1 MKIGIIYSP
10 LASIVDIAGLIQTF
24 TLSKQLFSDLDIQFE
39 ICSFLPQKTQETGI
53 TVNPSY
59 VGLPLSGFNILV
71 VPGSAGYEK
80 LKMDINWFTWVQSAD
95 STSKFFGF
103 HEGIS
108 IINLINVPNQ
118 WKSNTRYPLNGFFVA
133 LQVLADILEPEKI
146 LTIASALGIESSW
159 QSYLQTMSI
168 RQSVLFRET
177 AETQIRANLALDG
190 SGKTKINTRIPFLDH
205 MLNQIAKHGLF
216 DIELNA
222 NGDLQIDQHHT
233 MEDCGIILGDAFRLA
248 LGDKKGINRMA
259 STSVPMDESLATVTI
274 DFSGRPYF
282 VIQSKWNGENIA
294 EIPVSLFEHFL
305 ESFAIAAR
313 CNLYIQVQA
322 GKDNHHMCEAIFK
335 ALARALDQACR
346 LDERRLDQIPSTKE
360 KIF

>member
-1 MKIGIIYSP
+1 MKIGIIFSP
-10 LASIVDIAGLIQTF
+10 SASVVDIAGLIQTF

-53 TVNPSY
+53 TINAGF

-71 VPGSAGYEK
+71 VPGSGGYEK
-80 LKMDINWFTWVQSAD
+80 LKSNISWLTWLQAPATV
-95 STSKFFGF
+95 SKYYGF

-108 IINLINVPNQ
+108 IVNLIKVPNQ
-118 WKSNTRYPLNGFFVA
+118 CKSSSNNPLNGFFVA
-133 LQVLADILEPEKI
+133 LLVLGQTLEPEKI
-146 LTIASALGIESSW
+146 LSIARALGLESTW
-159 QSYLQTMSI
+159 QTFLQTMNI
-168 RQSVLFRET
+168 RQSALSRDT
-177 AETQIRANLALDG
+177 AETQITVNLALDG
-190 SGKTKINTRIPFLDH
+190 SGKSNINTRIPFLDH

-216 DIELNA
+216 DLELNA
-222 NGDLQIDQHHT
+222 HGDLEIDQHHT
-233 MEDCGIILGDAFRLA
+233 IEDCGIILGDAFRLA

-294 EIPVSLFEHFL
+294 EIPVALFEHFL

-313 CNLYIQVQA
+313 CNLYIQVHS

-335 ALARALDQACR
+335 ALAKALDQACS
-346 LDERRLDQIPSTKE
+346 LDVRRLNQIPSTKE

>member
-10 LASIVDIAGLIQTF
+10 SASIVDIAGLFQTF
-24 TLSKQLFSDLDIQFE
+24 TLSKQLFSDVDNQFE
-39 ICSFLPQKTQETGI
+39 ICSFLPQKSQEIGI
-53 TVNPSY
+53 NINPGF
-59 VGLPLSGFNILV
+59 VGLPLSGFDILV
-71 VPGSAGYEK
+71 LPGSTGYEK
-80 LKMDINWFTWVQSAD
+80 LKTDIQWLTWLQGSG
-95 STSKFFGF
+95 SISKLYGF

-108 IINLINVPNQ
+108 IINLINEPNQ
-118 WKSNTRYPLNGFFVA
+118 WKSNTRNPLNGFFVA
-133 LQVLADILEPEKI
+133 LQVLANTLEPEKI
-146 LTIASALGIESSW
+146 LTLAKTLGIETSW
-159 QSYLQTMSI
+159 QTYLQMMNI
-168 RQSVLFRET
+168 RQSVLSRDT
-177 AETQIRANLALDG
+177 AETQIRVNLALDG
-190 SGKTKINTRIPFLDH
+190 SGKSNINTRIPFLDH

-222 NGDLQIDQHHT
+222 NGDLEIDQHHT

-294 EIPVSLFEHFL
+294 EIPISLFEHFL

-313 CNLYIQVQA
+313 CNLFIQVQV

-335 ALARALDQACR
+335 ALARALDQACS
-346 LDERRLDQIPSTKE
+346 LDDRRLDQIPSTKE

>member
-1 MKIGIIYSP
+1 MKVGIIYSP
-10 LASIVDIAGLIQTF
+10 LASVVDVAGLVQTF
-24 TLSKQLFSDLDIQFE
+24 SISKRLFSDVDIQCE
-39 ICSFLPQKTQETGI
+39 ICSFLPQKSQETGI
-53 TVNPSY
+53 NISPDF
-59 VGLPLSGFNILV
+59 VGLPLSGFDIV
-71 VPGSAGYEK
+71 VLPGSNGYEK
-80 LKMDINWFTWVQSAD
+80 LKTDIHWLTWVQGAGSE
-95 STSKFFGF
+95 SKFYGF

-108 IINLINVPNQ
+108 IVNLANVPNQ
-118 WKSNTRYPLNGFFVA
+118 WQSNTRSPLNSFFVA
-133 LQVLADILEPEKI
+133 LQVLADILEPEQI
-146 LTIASALGIESSW
+146 RTIARTLGIESSW
-159 QSYLQTMSI
+159 QTYLQMMNI
-168 RQSVLFRET
+168 RQSALSRDT
-177 AETQIRANLALDG
+177 AETQIWVNLALDG
-190 SGKTKINTRIPFLDH
+190 SGKSNINTRIPFLDH

-222 NGDLQIDQHHT
+222 NGDLEIDQHHT

-294 EIPVSLFEHFL
+294 EIPISLIEHFL

-313 CNLYIQVQA
+313 CNLFIQVQA

-335 ALARALDQACR
+335 ALARALDQASS

>member
-10 LASIVDIAGLIQTF
+10 SASIMDIAGLIQTF
-24 TLSKQLFSDLDIQFE
+24 TLAKQLFSDLNIQFE

-53 TVNPSY
+53 TINASF
-59 VGLPLSGFNILV
+59 VGLPLSGFDILV
-71 VPGSAGYEK
+71 LPGSAGYEK
-80 LKMDINWFTWVQSAD
+80 LMTDIHWLTWVQGSGSV
-95 STSKFFGF
+95 STFYGF

-108 IINLINVPNQ
+108 IINLINQPNQ
-118 WKSNTRYPLNGFFVA
+118 WKSNTRNPLNGFFVA
-133 LQVLADILEPEKI
+133 LQVLTDILEVENI
-146 LTIASALGIESSW
+146 RTIAKTLGIETSW
-159 QSYLQTMSI
+159 QTYLQTMNI
-168 RQSVLFRET
+168 RQSALSRDT
-177 AETQIRANLALDG
+177 AETQIRVNLALDG
-190 SGKTKINTRIPFLDH
+190 SGKSNIITRIPFLDH
-205 MLNQIAKHGLF
+205 MLSQIAKHGLF
-216 DIELNA
+216 DIELVA
-222 NGDLQIDQHHT
+222 NGDLEIDQHHT

-282 VIQSKWNGENIA
+282 VIQSKWNGENIT

-335 ALARALDQACR
+335 ALARALDQACS
-346 LDERRLDQIPSTKE
+346 LDMRRLDQIPSTKE